1 MTSSY
6 TDWSR
11 TGTRNRRSTRS
22 AGAAPDRRS
31 AAGSTSAGPPRC
43 ATTATL
49 LAQVA
54 GRPGDRAARP
64 DPGYQNVDTAAGV
77 LPDLRPGRAV
87 VGVRIRPVVVCRGIH
102 ARSPSRASSCSAA
115 AITPGIPSRAGL
127 STTVA
132 PSAASTCR
140 RSTLAVPGI
149 TIAHDSPRTTAA
161 CAKPMPVLPLVDSTT
176 TIPGRSTPG
185 PSRHPPC
192 SARPGPSATRPGL
205 SDSCLTTTSPASPAA
220 PVLKWESAV
229 AGG

>member
-64 DPGYQNVDTAAGV
+64 DPGYQHVDTAAGV

-87 VGVRIRPVVVCRGIH
+87 VGVRIRPVVACRGIH

-115 AITPGIPSRAGL
+115 AITPGIPSRTGL
-127 STTVA
+127 NTTVA
-132 PSAASTCR
+132 PSDANTCR

-149 TIAHDSPRTTAA
+149 TIAHDSPRTARRLRQAGARAPT
-161 CAKPMPVLPLVDSTT
+161 
-176 TIPGRSTPG
+176 GRLDHDHPWAE
-185 PSRHPPC
+185 HPPGHRVIHHAQRD
-192 SARPGPSATRPGL
+192 AR
-205 SDSCLTTTSPASPAA
+205 SPRAS
-220 PVLKWESAV
+220 
-229 AGG
+229 